1 MSDSSNILLIAV
13 DGGGTG
19 CRAAIGTCSQGMIAR
34 AEGGRANFASDPELA
49 IRNILAVVT
58 LAAQNAGIAEAAIP
72 AALNG
77 AYAHLGLA
85 GVMTPQDSARVA
97 SALPYACAIVTDD
110 RQTAVAGA
118 LAGEDGA
125 LLSIGTGTIVAANTA
140 EGFRSVSGW
149 GFHVSDQASG
159 AWLGR
164 AALVQ
169 VLLCHDGIEGHS
181 PLTRALFAQFG
192 VDPNAIVAFSMSA
205 KAGDYATLA
214 PEIISQAQ
222 AGDPW
227 GRKIM
232 AIGADYL
239 SRALAQVGFRS
250 GDPLCL
256 IGGVGPYYA
265 EFLPPD
271 LLIGRT
277 PSRGTALDG
286 AFHLAKLNAANTP
299 ETVQ

>member
-85 GVMTPQDSARVA
+85 GVMTSQDSARVA

-140 EGFRSVSGW
+140 EGFRAVSGW

-169 VLLCHDGIEGHS
+169 VLLCHDGIERHS
-181 PLTRALFAQFG
+181 PLTRALLAQFG
-192 VDPNAIVAFSMSA
+192 DDPNAIVAFSMSA

-214 PEIISQAQ
+214 PEIIAQAQ

>member
-19 CRAAIGTCSQGMIAR
+19 CRAAIGTCAQGVIAR
-34 AEGGRANFASDPELA
+34 AEGGRANFASDPDLA
-49 IRNILAVVT
+49 IRNILDVVA
-58 LAAQNAGIAEAAIP
+58 LAAQNAGIAAGAMPGALAA
-72 AALNG
+72 AR
-77 AYAHLGLA
+77 AHLGLA
-85 GVMTPQDSARVA
+85 GVMTAQDSARVA
-97 SALPYACAIVTDD
+97 GALPYACAVVTDD
-110 RQTAVAGA
+110 RETAVAGA
-118 LAGEDGA
+118 LGGENGA
-125 LLSIGTGTIVAANTA
+125 LLAIGTGTIVAANTA

-181 PLTRALFAQFG
+181 PLTRDLFARFDD
-192 VDPNAIVAFSMSA
+192 DPTAIVAFSMSA

-214 PEIISQAQ
+214 PEIVAQAR

-232 AIGADYL
+232 AAGADYL
-239 SRALAQVGFRS
+239 TRGLGQVGFRA

-256 IGGVGPYYA
+256 TGGVGPHYA

-277 PSRGTALDG
+277 LSRGNALDG

-299 ETVQ
+299 EIVR